1 VLSALRRAR
10 RRMPLGLRA
19 DAAELLD
26 EGDLSPAEIEQNLAD
41 LARLNRLLGGSAAS
55 IDAIDRLADAGDPPR
70 ILDVGTGRGD
80 MPIAFA
86 RRGWPTV
93 GLDIHPGVLSI
104 ARRETANEP
113 LLEMIEG
120 NARALPFGDAS
131 FDVGHCSLLIH
142 HFEPPAAVGVLREL
156 RRVARRGVVINDLR
170 RGVLPLIATGISV
183 AALGRTHVTRRDGMT
198 SARRAYTL
206 DELDALLAEAGLE
219 VRWRSSRWMPRIVT
233 AAAEPIRR

>member
-1 VLSALRRAR
+1 
-10 RRMPLGLRA
+10 MPLGLRA

-26 EGDLSPAEIEQNLAD
+26 ERGLSSAEIEQNLAD
-41 LARLNRLLGGSAAS
+41 LARLNRLPGGRAAS
-55 IDAIDRLADAGDPPR
+55 VDAIERLADPGSPPR

-80 MPIAFA
+80 LPIAFA
-86 RRGWPTV
+86 GRGWPTV
-93 GLDIHPGVLSI
+93 GLDIHPGVLRI
-104 ARRETANEP
+104 ARRETAGEP
-113 LLEMIEG
+113 LLEMVEG
-120 NARALPFGDAS
+120 DARALPFGDDT

-219 VRWRSSRWMPRIVT
+219 VRWRSSGWMPRVVT
-233 AAAEPIRR
+233 TAAEPNGR